1 MKALNEFLNEKKK
14 SVDLKAVASYYG
26 MSWFQFSSLSND
38 KIKEYKEKYIK
49 HQEMNEGYYD
59 VDSKKSYSKEIDGQ
73 NVWFNV
79 NPKGKVITFYVG
91 DEKPESDSL
100 MFRSDHAHKKMKIGT
115 KSATSLYSQ
124 ILKELD

>member
-49 HQEMNEGYYD
+49 HQEMNEGKQRDMNNMAMYLID
-59 VDSKKSYSKEIDGQ
+59 LHKELEAET
-73 NVWFNV
+73 
-79 NPKGKVITFYVG
+79 NPKFIKFI
-91 DEKPESDSL
+91 EKDIEK
-100 MFRSDHAHKKMKIGT
+100 AKKKLENIKKGI
-115 KSATSLYSQ
+115 K
-124 ILKELD
+124 